1 MKDLGIRVASGAIGL
16 VLLLSVLFAGGP
28 VLGIGLL
35 IVSTIALKEFY
46 TALKKLGRK
55 PLDLIGYVAAVLLL
69 ASFYYQLELA
79 DLIVSALTL
88 LLLSTTVLSKRH
100 DILDAAITLTG
111 VIYIP
116 FLLYHILLMDGKPI
130 MLVVFLIAFGTDTF
144 AYIIGSKFG
153 KKRLCPE
160 ISPKKSVEGAIG
172 GIVGSILVTMS
183 YGAFYEI
190 GPLWSIGI
198 LSLIGSVLSQLGDLT
213 ASRIK
218 RITGVKDFGSIMPG
232 HGGMLDRFD
241 SVIFTAPLV
250 FYYMQY
256 FLR

>member
-1 MKDLGIRVASGAIGL
+1 MKDLGIRVVSGAIGL
-16 VLLLSVLFAGGP
+16 VLLLAVLFIGGP
-28 VLGIGLL
+28 TLGIGLL

-46 TALKKLGRK
+46 RALKKLGRR
-55 PLDLIGYVAAVLLL
+55 PLDLAGYASAVLLL
-69 ASFYYQLELA
+69 ASFYYQLGIA
-79 DLIVSALTL
+79 DLIISALIL
-88 LLLSTTVLSKRH
+88 LLLLTTVLSRGR
-100 DILDAAITLTG
+100 DIIDAAITLTG

-116 FLLYHILLMDGKPI
+116 YLLYHILLMDGRPI

-172 GIVGSILVTMS
+172 GIIGSILVTLI

-190 GPLWSIGI
+190 GPLWSLGI
-198 LSLIGSVLSQLGDLT
+198 LALVGSILSQLGDLS

-218 RITGVKDFGSIMPG
+218 RITGIKDFGSIMPG

-241 SVIFTAPLV
+241 SVIFTAPVV

>member
-16 VLLLSVLFAGGP
+16 VLLLSVLFIGGP
-28 VLGIGLL
+28 ALGIGLL

-46 TALKKLGRK
+46 SALKKLGRR
-55 PLDLIGYVAAVLLL
+55 PFDLAGYISAVLLL
-69 ASFYYQLELA
+69 ASFYYHLEIA
-79 DLIVSALTL
+79 DLIISALIL
-88 LLLSTTVLSKRH
+88 LLLSTTVLSRRH
-100 DILDAAITLTG
+100 DIIDAAVTLTG

-116 FLLYHILLMDGKPI
+116 YLLYHILLMDGRPI

-172 GIVGSILVTMS
+172 GIIGSILVTLI
-183 YGAFYEI
+183 YGAFYGI
-190 GPLWSIGI
+190 GPLWSLGI
-198 LSLIGSVLSQLGDLT
+198 LALVGSVLSQLGDLS

-218 RITGVKDFGSIMPG
+218 RITGIKDFGSIMPG

-241 SVIFTAPLV
+241 SVIFTAPVV